1 MPQETPDP
9 PEDTGDESTWSLDDD
24 AISDTDWVPPA
35 VDDTKPS
42 VARMY
47 DYYLGGKDNFA
58 VDREA
63 AGKVMALMPDARD
76 ISRVNREFL
85 VLAVRT
91 MAAAGV
97 RQFIDL
103 GTGIPTS
110 PNVHE
115 TARAVH
121 PDAAVVYVDND
132 PAVMAHNRALLSR
145 HPRVITVPHDL
156 REPRAV
162 LDDPAVRRVI
172 DFTRPVG
179 RLFIAVLHF
188 VDHGTAPE
196 VVDRYLRPLVPGSH
210 VAIST
215 ATRDGVDPEVVRRVE
230 AVYSGATAPFVYRTQ
245 PQAEALFDDLD
256 LLPPGVVDVYEWTKG
271 TPSLSPTVRG
281 LAGIGVKRP

>member
-145 HPRVITVPHDL
+145 HPRVITVGL
-156 REPRAV
+156 
-162 LDDPAVRRVI
+162 
-172 DFTRPVG
+172 
-179 RLFIAVLHF
+179 LFIAVLHF
-188 VDHGTAPE
+188 VDHNTAPE
-196 VVDRYLRPLVPGSH
+196 IVNRYLRPLVPGSH